1 MALRLHDN
9 YWGGAGWGAWMI
21 FHWLFWLALLAL
33 VIWLRII
40 LSRRSRSNDGD
51 TPKSA
56 LELLNERYARGEI
69 DREEYL
75 QRRKGIEER

>member
-1 MALRLHDN
+1 MPMHDY
-9 YWGGAGWGAWMI
+9 YWGGGGWGAWMI

-33 VIWLRII
+33 VIWSGIM
-40 LSRRSRSNDGD
+40 LSRRSRWSDSD
-51 TPKSA
+51 SPKSA

-75 QRRKGIEER
+75 QRRKDIEER